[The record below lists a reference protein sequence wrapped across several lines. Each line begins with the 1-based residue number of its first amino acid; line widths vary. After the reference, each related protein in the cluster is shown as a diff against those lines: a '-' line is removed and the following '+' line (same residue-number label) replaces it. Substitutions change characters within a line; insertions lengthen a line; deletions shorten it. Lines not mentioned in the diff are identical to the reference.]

1 MAQPNLARIARTWQ
15 EKWSEAKL
23 YEAEPDKR
31 EKFFI
36 TIPYPYISG
45 SLHIGHARV
54 VTEADVYARFM
65 RMTGKNTLFPIAFH
79 ISGTPVL
86 GISLA
91 IANGDK
97 KTIAVYKDY
106 VRAYIKDEKEVT
118 RTINTFKD
126 PQHIV
131 DFFIPKMMSEFS
143 TLGLSVDWRRS
154 FTSGDTL
161 HQKMV
166 EWLFHKYKENGYLV
180 QGKYPLL
187 YSTTLQNAVGED
199 DIKDGDTDPVEKQ
212 EFTLIKFGYQDGYLI
227 AATLRPETMY
237 GQTNMWMN
245 PDATY
250 VTAKVD
256 GELWHISKECAEKLT
271 FQDHTVKII
280 HERLGKEYIGKTC

>member
-1 MAQPNLARIARTWQ
+1 MNFKEIEKKWQ
-15 EKWSEAKL
+15 KKWEENKIFEVKSNPK
-23 YEAEPDKR
+23 K
-31 EKFFI
+31 EKFLI
-36 TIPYPYISG
+36 TVPYPYISG

-65 RMTGKNTLFPIAFH
+65 RMTGKNTLLPIAFH

-126 PQHIV
+126 TQHIV
-131 DFFIPKMMSEFS
+131 HFFIPKMMSEFS

-180 QGKYPLL
+180 QGKYP
-187 YSTTLQNAVGED
+187 
-199 DIKDGDTDPVEKQ
+199 
-212 EFTLIKFGYQDGYLI
+212 
-227 AATLRPETMY
+227 
-237 GQTNMWMN
+237 
-245 PDATY
+245 
-250 VTAKVD
+250 
-256 GELWHISKECAEKLT
+256 
-271 FQDHTVKII
+271 
-280 HERLGKEYIGKTC
+280 